1 MDTEYDDK
9 FFENPEFEEEWDIYD
24 IFSDGQY
31 Q

>member
-1 MDTEYDDK
+1 MDTEYGE

-24 IFSDGQY
+24 TFSDGQY